1 MNALTAP
8 AVPLSRRLGAGAF
21 IVLVLTLG
29 IAEPALAQDVEGF
42 LQNVVDLLTGNAARL
57 LAIIAIVVVGICWM
71 FGLFDLRRAA
81 IVILGII
88 VVFGAAEIADMIT
101 GGGA

>member
-1 MNALTAP
+1 MTTTA
-8 AVPLSRRLGAGAF
+8 AAIPLHRRIGAGAF
-21 IVLVLTLG
+21 IVLALTFVVV
-29 IAEPALAQDVEGF
+29 EPAFAQDVEGF

-57 LAIIAIVVVGICWM
+57 LAVIAIVVVGIAWM

-88 VVFGAAEIADMIT
+88 IVFSAAQIADMIT